1 MLSLARWC
9 RTRSNEATPLSSQAT
24 ASPSMMQERERRR
37 PNVSTISGKRRVKSL
52 PVRHI
57 ACVRRLELL
66 HVAAE
71 LIGWENSDAQN
82 HLVCRCPRF
91 DRDWPPS
98 IGQGI
103 EPLQLMVN
111 AKDLSRAEFVGY
123 TFVFH

>member
-1 MLSLARWC
+1 LSVLVGRPSSLKPRHARGFLYSLC
-9 RTRSNEATPLSSQAT
+9 RAGTDFSEPEIDRFVMAITAGEA
-24 ASPSMMQERERRR
+24 M
-37 PNVSTISGKRRVKSL
+37 
-52 PVRHI
+52 VRL
-57 ACVRRLELL
+57 ACVRRLELP

-111 AKDLSRAEFVGY
+111 AKDLSRAEFVDY

>member
-1 MLSLARWC
+1 MAGTDFSEPEIDRFVMAI
-9 RTRSNEATPLSSQAT
+9 TAGEA
-24 ASPSMMQERERRR
+24 M
-37 PNVSTISGKRRVKSL
+37 
-52 PVRHI
+52 VRHI